1 MAHRVRNVK
10 MRNRA
15 NLAAIGQSM
24 IDISRFFEFQDGS
37 IKDYTAEGDMFKVM
51 SPLQLLRNN

>member
-1 MAHRVRNVK
+1 

-37 IKDYTAEGDMFKVM
+37 MKDYTAEGDVFKVM